1 VSFGCWSVHLPCRS
15 DQMMRSCMSAVGLS
29 EKNRES
35 CGVAWGL
42 CFGGGKAEKEKEGLV
57 IP

>member
-1 VSFGCWSVHLPCRS
+1 
-15 DQMMRSCMSAVGLS
+15 MSAVGLS

-42 CFGGGKAEKEKEGLV
+42 CFGEGKAEKEKEGLV